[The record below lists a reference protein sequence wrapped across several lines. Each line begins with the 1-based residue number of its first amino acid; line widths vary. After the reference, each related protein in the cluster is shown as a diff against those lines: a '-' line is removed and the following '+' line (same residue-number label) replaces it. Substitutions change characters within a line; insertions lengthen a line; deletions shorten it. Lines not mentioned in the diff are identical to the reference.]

1 MATTTSRRPRGAGG
15 QWATGESAPLNHV
28 EELKQA
34 DGGLSVRRRI
44 EEIFAVAGL
53 GEAGA
58 DDLYER
64 MKWWGLYT
72 QRAPGLGPERTGDGA
87 AALSGEHFMLRIR
100 SDGGVLSAAQ
110 LRAIAWA
117 SEECGRGVADVT
129 DRQNVQ
135 LHWISIADVPRIWER
150 LEAVGLTS
158 AMACG
163 DVPRSVLGC
172 PVAGRA
178 HDEILDATPALE
190 AIRAVAVGAGEF
202 ENLPRKFKTSVSG
215 CAQQCAQPEIND
227 VAFVGVRDARGG
239 RAARGEVGYDL
250 YVGGG
255 LGSNP
260 RFAERLGV
268 FVRPDQVQD
277 VWLGVARLFREH
289 GYRKSRK
296 RARLKFLM
304 ADLGPAEVR
313 RLLEEEFLGYA
324 LADGEPAAPST
335 LAQRDH
341 LGRIEQHD
349 GRVALGLALR
359 AGRTS
364 GAALRTLADLA
375 DEHGSGQIR
384 LTTQQKLVLLDLEP
398 DRADEV
404 AAAARAVEADADAGP
419 FRRATMACTGIEFCK
434 LALAETKATAE
445 GLYAE
450 LDQRLPDF
458 GEEVRIHVNGCPNS
472 CARFQV
478 ADVGFMGARLPR
490 EDGSTGEGFLVHLG
504 GRLGEGRSFGR
515 KIRGVRVFA
524 EDLIDYTEALL
535 RRYLEGRD
543 EADSFGSYVAGLDDE
558 GLAMFAAVPTAAGA
572 GAGSGAGAG
581 TPA

>member
-1 MATTTSRRPRGAGG
+1 MTTATTRAPRSAGG
-15 QWATGESAPLNHV
+15 QWAAGDHAPLNHV

-34 DGGLSVRRRI
+34 AGGLSVRQRI
-44 EEIFAVAGL
+44 EEIFAVDGL

-72 QRAPGLGPERTGDGA
+72 QRAPGLGPERTGDGPA
-87 AALSGEHFMLRIR
+87 ELSGEHFMLRIR
-100 SDGGVLSAAQ
+100 SDGGVLSSQQ
-110 LRAIAWA
+110 LHAIAWA
-117 SEECGRGVADVT
+117 SEACGRGVADVT

-135 LHWISIADVPRIWER
+135 LHWISMADVPRIWER

-178 HDEILDATPALE
+178 HDEIIDATPALE
-190 AIRAVAVGAGEF
+190 AIREVAVGVGEF

-227 VAFVGVRDARGG
+227 VAFVGVRRRGG
-239 RAARGEVGYDL
+239 GGGGEEVGYDL

-268 FVRPDQVQD
+268 FVRPDQVRD

-313 RLLEEEFLGYA
+313 RILEEEFLGYA
-324 LADGEPAAPST
+324 LADGDPAPPST
-335 LAQRDH
+335 RTQRDH
-341 LGRIEQHD
+341 LGRIPQHD
-349 GRVALGLALR
+349 GRVAVGLALR

-375 DEHGSGQIR
+375 EVHGCGQIR
-384 LTTQQKLVLLDLEP
+384 LTAQQKIVLLDIAP
-398 DRADEV
+398 DRVDEV
-404 AAAARAVEADADAGP
+404 AVAARRIEAEADAGS

-445 GLYAE
+445 GLYRE
-450 LDQRLPDF
+450 LDRRLPDF

-478 ADVGFMGARLPR
+478 ADIGFMGAKLPR

-504 GRLGEGRSFGR
+504 GRLGAGRSFG
-515 KIRGVRVFA
+515 KKVRGVRVFS
-524 EDLIDYTEALL
+524 EDLVDYSEALL

-543 EADSFGSYVAGLDDE
+543 EADSFGSYVTGLDDE

-572 GAGSGAGAG
+572 GTAAAGVGASA
-581 TPA
+581 